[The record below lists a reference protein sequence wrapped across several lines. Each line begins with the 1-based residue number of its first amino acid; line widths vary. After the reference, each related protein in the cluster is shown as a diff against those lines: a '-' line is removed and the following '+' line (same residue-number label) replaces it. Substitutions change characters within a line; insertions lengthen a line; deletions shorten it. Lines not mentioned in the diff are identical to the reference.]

1 MRWRSEMAHHPAI
14 AAVVREGRLGT
25 LHLDTTYC
33 DPAYAFPSQDATL
46 CALVSK
52 AREYEEARRTLLL
65 FGAYS
70 IGKERAFLAAAQAL
84 NVRVHVPRARLRVY
98 EAALDGLVDVART
111 FTTDESAT
119 RLRVV
124 PMAHVSFAKLRPLVG
139 GSSRWASVV
148 AFRPTG
154 WAHAPAAGRGG
165 RQGGGGAAGS
175 GAEYA
180 VGAGRVGAAAAS
192 GQRQPAQRAAA
203 PLRVRRQG
211 RVTIVEVAYSEHSSF
226 SELRA
231 CVRALRP
238 ARCVPTVNAHSS
250 RKVLEMLEALYAE

>member
-1 MRWRSEMAHHPAI
+1 MRWRPEMAAHPAI
-14 AAVVREGRLGT
+14 AAAVAGGRLT
-25 LHLDTTYC
+25 LALDTTYC
-33 DPAYAFPSQDATL
+33 DARYAFPSQQAAIA
-46 CALVSK
+46 ALVRK
-52 AREYEEARRTLLL
+52 ASEYAEARRTLLL

-84 NVRVHVPRARLRVY
+84 GCKVHVPRARLRLY
-98 EAALDGLVDVART
+98 EAALQGLVDVQAT

-124 PMAHVSFAKLRPLVG
+124 PMAHISFARLRALLA

-148 AFRPTG
+148 AFKPTG
-154 WAHAPAAGRGG
+154 WAHTKAGGKGGAAGAEADDDVEVR
-165 RQGGGGAAGS
+165 GGGGAPPNKPARAG
-175 GAEYA
+175 
-180 VGAGRVGAAAAS
+180 
-192 GQRQPAQRAAA
+192 A

-211 RVTIVEVAYSEHSSF
+211 RLTIVEVAYSEHSSF

-238 ARCVPTVNAHSS
+238 VRCVPTVNAHSAE
-250 RKVLEMLEALYAE
+250 RVTAMLEALYAD